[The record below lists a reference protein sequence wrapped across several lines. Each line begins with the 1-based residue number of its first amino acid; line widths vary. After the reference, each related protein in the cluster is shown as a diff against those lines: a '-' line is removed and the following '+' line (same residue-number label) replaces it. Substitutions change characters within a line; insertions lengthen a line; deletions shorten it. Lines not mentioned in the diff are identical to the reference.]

1 MDNGCEEAGF
11 RHLEHTEFRRLSDG
25 NQIAKQCD
33 YLGKSINGIRPAV
46 PVFLES

>member
-25 NQIAKQCD
+25 NQIAKQSVIT
-33 YLGKSINGIRPAV
+33 LART
-46 PVFLES
+46 